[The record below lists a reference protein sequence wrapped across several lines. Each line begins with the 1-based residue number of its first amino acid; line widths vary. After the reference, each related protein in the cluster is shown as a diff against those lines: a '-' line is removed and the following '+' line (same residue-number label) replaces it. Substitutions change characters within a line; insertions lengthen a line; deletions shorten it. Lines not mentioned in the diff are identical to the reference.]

1 MGDAPALQPGGRRR
15 AAWWFAVGIVLATLA
30 NGAYAYL
37 ARLGQL
43 DRAHFHEFVSLFCDR
58 APERIEGPL
67 ALSCRCMRVHP
78 EIDYSKVISP
88 VYLYHTDG
96 WRLLLKLPK
105 EALFAALLLVSLA
118 WRPRLRPSSWR
129 RGDVLVVGGFA
140 AVLAMGVLFSLA
152 NRGPIYAALG
162 LRPFEFVAVAALAS
176 WAAPF
181 LRDVAKPLLALLAI
195 QACLVVPEML
205 FAMPIRTC
213 PNSFRAAG
221 TLVLPNSLGIV
232 AALLLAFAAAF
243 RPEALRSPW
252 PWLAGACVVL
262 AGGSGAGIVL
272 MFLTAMLQAWRIVPP
287 ERRRMLLGAGAAI
300 ALVLVFALPLIT
312 QRPQIY
318 DSLFGL
324 GGRSDKVAEVWQA
337 STPVQ
342 RVFGEGMGYGTNM
355 AINLVSAADGAVREA
370 YLDTNLFYADST
382 VTSFLEQFGLLGP
395 LAWIALMCWAA
406 WRDPVAR
413 PFYIVFAVASL
424 VINIPELFPAN
435 LMLGLALAHT
445 FVRVG
450 LAEPRA

>member
-1 MGDAPALQPGGRRR
+1 MPDASALEPRGRRR

-43 DRAHFHEFVSLFCDR
+43 DRAQFHEFVSLYCDA
-58 APERIEGPL
+58 APERIDGPL

-78 EIDYSKVISP
+78 EIDYSKVISSA
-88 VYLYHTDG
+88 YLYQTGG
-96 WRLLLKLPK
+96 WRIATKLPK
-105 EALFAALLLVSLA
+105 EVLFALLLLVSLA
-118 WRPRLRPSSWR
+118 WRPRLQPACWR
-129 RGDVLVVGGFA
+129 RSDVLVVGGFA
-140 AVLAMGVLFSLA
+140 AVLAMGVVFSLV
-152 NRGPIYAALG
+152 NRGPIHAVLG
-162 LRPFEFVAVAALAS
+162 FRPFEFVAVAALAA
-176 WAAPF
+176 WVAPF
-181 LRDVAKPLLALLAI
+181 LRDVARPLLALLAI

-252 PWLAGACVVL
+252 PWLAGACVML

-287 ERRRMLLGAGAAI
+287 ERRRILLGAGAAI
-300 ALVLVFALPLIT
+300 ALALVVALPVIT

-324 GGRSDKVAEVWQA
+324 EGRTDKIAYVWQSA
-337 STPVQ
+337 TPVQ
-342 RVFGEGMGYGTNM
+342 RAFGEGMGHGTNM
-355 AINLVSAADGAVREA
+355 AINLMGAGDEGK
-370 YLDTNLFYADST
+370 LDANPFYADST
-382 VTSFLEQFGLLGP
+382 VTSFLEQFGVPGA
-395 LAWIALMCWAA
+395 LAWIALMGWAA

-445 FVRVG
+445 FVRSG
-450 LAEPRA
+450 MTEPRA